1 MDFSSGAAWMS
12 GQVIP
17 ISEAKI
23 SVFDWGLT
31 RSDITYDVVH
41 VWDGAFFRLDDYLDR
56 FELSMKKLR
65 FDVGMGRS
73 TIRSA
78 LSS

>member
-1 MDFSSGAAWMS
+1 MTRTEVEKKLIKMDYSSGAAWID
-12 GQVIP
+12 GKIIP

-41 VWDGAFFRLDDYLDR
+41 VWEGAFFRLDDYLDR
-56 FELSMKKLR
+56 FH
-65 FDVGMGRS
+65 V
-73 TIRSA
+73 
-78 LSS
+78 